1 MNAIFTYNFVNKTI
15 VGTKSAINRANKGMK
30 PEYDTLCKMLA
41 EHPDFAVAEKQIDHK
56 ADKKKYNGL
65 TLPRMKEYIETQPNS
80 EKRLIEFAAIQKVAK
95 AKGALYPLTKKW
107 FLTTFP
113 EFKKNNVSKAEIS
126 AEVAVGEDDLAKAAA
141 TLAVIENEK
150 KTAYESANCEKNCR
164 AGVFA
169 VHFRSLFRAETAPST
184 SGSSVMRSLAQP

>member
-30 PEYDTLCKMLA
+30 PEYDMLCEMLA
-41 EHPDFAVAEKQIDHK
+41 EHPDFTVAEKQIKHK

-80 EKRLIEFAAIQKVAK
+80 KKRLIEFAAIQKVAK

-107 FLTTFP
+107 FLATFP
-113 EFKKNNVSKAEIS
+113 EFKENNVSEAEIS
-126 AEVAVGEDDLAKAAA
+126 AEVAIGEDDLAKAAV
-141 TLAVIENEK
+141 TLNIIENEK
-150 KTAYESANCEKNCR
+150 KTA
-164 AGVFA
+164 
-169 VHFRSLFRAETAPST
+169 
-184 SGSSVMRSLAQP
+184 

>member
-30 PEYDTLCKMLA
+30 PGYGMLCEMLA
-41 EHPDFAVAEKQIDHK
+41 EHPDFTVAEKQINHK

-80 EKRLIEFAAIQKVAK
+80 KERLIEFAAIQKVA
-95 AKGALYPLTKKW
+95 ATKGAKYPLTKKW
-107 FLTTFP
+107 FLATFP
-113 EFKKNNVSKAEIS
+113 EFKENNVSKAEIS
-126 AEVAVGEDDLAKAAA
+126 AEVAVGKDALAKTAA

-150 KTAYESANCEKNCR
+150 KTA
-164 AGVFA
+164 
-169 VHFRSLFRAETAPST
+169 
-184 SGSSVMRSLAQP
+184 

>member
-30 PEYDTLCKMLA
+30 PEYGMLCEMLA
-41 EHPDFAVAEKQIDHK
+41 EHPDFTVVEKQINHK

-80 EKRLIEFAAIQKVAK
+80 KERLIEFAAIQKVA
-95 AKGALYPLTKKW
+95 ATKGAKYPLTKKW
-107 FLTTFP
+107 FLATFP
-113 EFKKNNVSKAEIS
+113 EFKENNVSKAEIS
-126 AEVAVGEDDLAKAAA
+126 AEVAVGKDALAKAAA

-150 KTAYESANCEKNCR
+150 KTA
-164 AGVFA
+164 
-169 VHFRSLFRAETAPST
+169 
-184 SGSSVMRSLAQP
+184 

>member
-15 VGTKSAINRANKGMK
+15 VGTKSAINRANKGLS
-30 PEYDTLCKMLA
+30 PEYGMLCKMLA
-41 EHPDFAVAEKQIDHK
+41 DHPDFTVAEKQINHK

-107 FLTTFP
+107 FLATFP
-113 EFKKNNVSKAEIS
+113 EFKENNVSKAEIS
-126 AEVAVGEDDLAKAAA
+126 AKVAVGEDDLAKAAA
-141 TLAVIENEK
+141 KLATLENADEV
-150 KTAYESANCEKNCR
+150 A
-164 AGVFA
+164 
-169 VHFRSLFRAETAPST
+169 
-184 SGSSVMRSLAQP
+184 

>member
-30 PEYDTLCKMLA
+30 PEYGMLCEMLA
-41 EHPDFAVAEKQIDHK
+41 EHPDFTVAEKQINHK

-80 EKRLIEFAAIQKVAK
+80 KERLIEFAAIQKVA
-95 AKGALYPLTKKW
+95 ATKGAKYPLTKKW
-107 FLTTFP
+107 FLATFP
-113 EFKKNNVSKAEIS
+113 EFKENNVSKAEIS
-126 AEVAVGEDDLAKAAA
+126 AEVAVGKDALAKAAA

-150 KTAYESANCEKNCR
+150 KAA
-164 AGVFA
+164 
-169 VHFRSLFRAETAPST
+169 
-184 SGSSVMRSLAQP
+184 

>member
-41 EHPDFAVAEKQIDHK
+41 AHPDFTVVEKQIDHK
-56 ADKKKYNGL
+56 TDKKKYNGL

-80 EKRLIEFAAIQKVAK
+80 KERLIEFAAIQKVA
-95 AKGALYPLTKKW
+95 ATKGAKYPLTKKW
-107 FLTTFP
+107 FLATFP
-113 EFKKNNVSKAEIS
+113 EFKENNVSKAEIS
-126 AEVAVGEDDLAKAAA
+126 AEVAVGKDALAKAAA

-150 KTAYESANCEKNCR
+150 KTA
-164 AGVFA
+164 
-169 VHFRSLFRAETAPST
+169 
-184 SGSSVMRSLAQP
+184 